1 MSKKRFPED
10 LMLPAGYIRL
20 EYWNWHD
27 KVGTLAEL
35 LTVLERIRNQF
46 LYFDCDAFISDHLDE
61 LGITADYIGLL
72 DDPSDPNNDSTT
84 PHTFSYRMGLVQD
97 DIDTV
102 NQLIRVLDGVF
113 RFSDLPVPAIK
124 V

>member
-1 MSKKRFPED
+1 MAKQRLPSH
-10 LMLPAGYIRL
+10 LMFPAGYIRL
-20 EYWNWHD
+20 EYWNWLD

-35 LTVLERIRNQF
+35 LAVLERIRNQF

-72 DDPSDPNNDSTT
+72 DDPGDPNNDSFT
-84 PHTFSYRMGLVQD
+84 PHTFSYRMGLVED

-102 NQLIRVLDGVF
+102 KRLIHVVGGAF
-113 RFSDLPVPAIK
+113 SFSDLPVPTIK